1 MTKSN
6 THKAFAD
13 RFFGDDHFQQD
24 VIALMMDQVQRGF
37 DLTDEKRIQQM
48 IAQGEST
55 TLEFKSTI
63 RYNLKEK
70 KNKDKAVE
78 HQIIKSVCAFLNSR
92 FGGHLLIGVDDR
104 ERPRYRNR
112 WFRQRGQKPCSTL
125 ATSSAGTSAGS
136 LSPSV
141 NLRLVMVE
149 RSPPIVWIHVKPSL
163 FGPAWYGSGEN
174 RAFYVREGA
183 KFSKIQP

>member
-1 MTKSN
+1 M
-6 THKAFAD
+6 
-13 RFFGDDHFQQD
+13 
-24 VIALMMDQVQRGF
+24 
-37 DLTDEKRIQQM
+37 TDEKRIQQM

-70 KNKDKAVE
+70 KNKDEAVE

-104 ERPRYRNR
+104 AQPTVLKSMASATRT
-112 WFRQRGQKPCSTL
+112 KLCSTL

-141 NLRLVMVE
+141 DLRVVMVE
-149 RSPPIVWIHVKPSL
+149 GKPIVWIHVKPSL
-163 FGPAWYGSGEN
+163 FGPAWYGSGED
-174 RAFYVREGA
+174 RAFYVREGE
-183 KFSKIQP
+183 FSKIQP